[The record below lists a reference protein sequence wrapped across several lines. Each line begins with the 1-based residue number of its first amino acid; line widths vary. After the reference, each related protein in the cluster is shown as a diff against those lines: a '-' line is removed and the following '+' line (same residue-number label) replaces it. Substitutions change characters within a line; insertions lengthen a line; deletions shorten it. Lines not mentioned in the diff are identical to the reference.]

1 MRKEIGVASLIL
13 FIIFS
18 AFKTQNASPEQLD
31 WDTHFQGE
39 PDRHSPFAAVT
50 ATQWQYSYTSNIRNN
65 KLSIDFKF
73 LAGVEPNKSWVK
85 RSRIRDKSA
94 SRKLLNH
101 EQGHVY
107 INFLL
112 LKNGEIT
119 IRDQRYTIGN
129 HKRLIQATANK
140 VSDYYSKMQDRY
152 DDETKHGSDDEAQAV
167 WDDFL
172 RKEMAK
178 FD

>member
-1 MRKEIGVASLIL
+1 MRTKLGFAFILLLIV
-13 FIIFS
+13 FS
-18 AFKTQNASPEQLD
+18 AFKTQEASPEQLE

-39 PDRHSPFAAVT
+39 PDEHSAYAAVT
-50 ATQWQYSYTSNIRNN
+50 ATKWQYSYTSKIRNN

-73 LAGVEPNKSWVK
+73 LAGVEPEKSWVK
-85 RSRIRDKSA
+85 RNRIRDRQV

-107 INFLL
+107 INYLL
-112 LKNGEIT
+112 LKDGEIT

-129 HKRLIQATANK
+129 YKRLIQSTANK
-140 VSDYYSKMQDRY
+140 VSNHYSNMQDRY
-152 DDETKHGSDDEAQAV
+152 DKETKHGSDDEAQAR
-167 WDDFL
+167 WDEFL
-172 RKEMAK
+172 LKEMSR